1 MISLRLPASLKS
13 VSLLALAGAVSQ
25 AVGFLYR
32 VLLARLV
39 PAEHLGLFQLVMPV
53 YSVLSAVCLSGLSV
67 CSVRLTAKYRAL
79 GAFGTVRA
87 LLNRLVGIFLL
98 LFSGA
103 CLVLV
108 PGSGLLAERF
118 LGTGDARGGILLLLP
133 LLLFTGFENIHK
145 NYFHGAGHVGP
156 PALSEVLEQLLRT
169 GLVCGLLAAVEPVT
183 GRGAVICILAGM
195 VLCEIWSG
203 GLMTVWARKSLG
215 SLPPAG
221 PKTPPGELDKSIR
234 SLAAPIA
241 ATNLLGAV
249 TGSLCSVMLPGRL
262 ELAGLTRTAALEQYG
277 VLFSMAAPLAMLPG
291 ALLGPLNTVLVPRLC
306 GAAALGETGGIRRRI
321 RKALAAV
328 SYGML
333 PCAALMYVLGP
344 TLLKL
349 VFRTDRGAEYMAPL
363 AVLLALSGYQGV
375 LGTAL
380 SAIGGQRE
388 AAGANLLGG
397 AAHLALSWVLTAR
410 PGVGLLGYLWADGLV
425 TAASI
430 CYFALRLRARCGLRL
445 TLRPLLEP
453 GLAALCAGLW
463 SALAAKTLAD
473 APAAAMLPLCVILCA
488 AIYLGLLKAQRA

>member
-1 MISLRLPASLKS
+1 MKLPSSLKS
-13 VSLLALAGAVSQ
+13 ISLLALAGAVSQ
-25 AVGFLYR
+25 GVGFLYR

-79 GAFGTVRA
+79 GAWDTVRA
-87 LLNRLVGIFLL
+87 LLDRLVGIFLL
-98 LFSGA
+98 LFGAA

-118 LGTGDARGGILLLLP
+118 LGTGEARGGILLLLP

-145 NYFHGAGHVGP
+145 NFFHGAGQVGP

-169 GLVCGLLAAVEPVT
+169 AAVCGLLLAAGPVT
-183 GRGAVICILAGM
+183 GRGAVVCILGGM
-195 VLCEIWSG
+195 VLGEVWSG
-203 GLMTVWARKSLG
+203 GLMTVWARKRLAA
-215 SLPPAG
+215 LPHTG
-221 PKTPPGELDKSIR
+221 PKAAQKELDKSIR
-234 SLAAPIA
+234 SLSVPIA

-249 TGSLCSVMLPGRL
+249 TGSLCAVMLPGRL
-262 ELAGLTRTAALEQYG
+262 ELAGLSRTAALEQYG

-321 RKALAAV
+321 HKALAAV

-344 TLLKL
+344 ALLRL
-349 VFRTDRGAEYMAPL
+349 VFRTEQGAEYMAPL
-363 AVLLALSGYQGV
+363 AMLLALSGYQGV
-375 LGTAL
+375 LGNAL

-388 AAGANLLGG
+388 TAGAHLIGG
-397 AAHLALSWVLTAR
+397 GVHLALSWRWVAR

-425 TAASI
+425 TAVCI
-430 CYFALRLRARCGLRL
+430 LYFWARLGARCGLKPR
-445 TLRPLLEP
+445 LRPLLEP
-453 GLAALCAGLW
+453 GLAALGAGLW
-463 SALAAKTLAD
+463 ASLGAKTLAD
-473 APAAAMLPLCVILCA
+473 APAAALLPVCALLCGAV
-488 AIYLGLLKAQRA
+488 YLGLLAAQKE